1 MPFLQHWCGNYQ
13 KCLRQML
20 TWLLFIIH
28 ILVLGCIIWL
38 IYQKSQNLPLQHFF
52 FPAVL
57 VKLCAG
63 IMLGILYQWYFKGGD
78 TLNFFHDA
86 VVLSS
91 LAQENGTA
99 YLQALFADTT
109 ADGLPTELYFTHQPR
124 ALIFSKI
131 VSFFSL
137 ITYNNYW
144 LTSLYLSL
152 LSFLGI
158 WYLVNQLE
166 IFFPNTRYAAAI
178 AFLFF
183 PSFVFWSSGV
193 MKESIAMPALC
204 ILIAFTLSYL
214 KTGSSSPRELLL
226 KLPVIILLLWLLWQL
241 KYYYFGVLVPVL
253 CATLLA
259 SSMVKKTSI
268 SSAFS
273 KALIWILVFTGLL
286 GMASFVHPNLQF
298 DNFAMALVQ
307 NHDLIY
313 KVSDPENVIHYDTL
327 VPTWKSLLKNSPEA
341 LFSGLF
347 RPLIWEMHS
356 PFHSLLGIENSF
368 LLIFSIL
375 AVFKFARNKIDN
387 ADTIL
392 LLAAMIYILL
402 LATLLGLASPN
413 FGSLARYR
421 VGFLP
426 FLVYIVLGNFNL
438 NKFRNFLPKV

>member
-1 MPFLQHWCGNYQ
+1 MQ
-13 KCLRQML
+13 
-20 TWLLFIIH
+20 TWLLFTIH
-28 ILVLGCIIWL
+28 ILFLGYIIWF
-38 IYQKSQNLPLQHFF
+38 IFQKSQNLPLKHFF
-52 FPAVL
+52 FPSVL
-57 VKLCAG
+57 IKLCSG
-63 IMLGILYQWYFKGGD
+63 IVLGFLYQWYFKGGD

-91 LAQENGTA
+91 LAQENVTD
-99 YLQALFADTT
+99 YSQALFANTI
-109 ADGLPTELYFTHQPR
+109 ADGLPHGLYFTHQPR
-124 ALIFSKI
+124 ALIFSKL

-137 ITYNNYW
+137 ITFNNYW
-144 LTSLYLSL
+144 LISLYLSL

-158 WYLVNQLE
+158 WYLANQLAK
-166 IFFPNTRYAAAI
+166 FFPNTRYTAAI

-193 MKESIAMPALC
+193 MKESIAIPALC
-204 ILIAFTLSYL
+204 ILIAFTLSHL

-226 KLPVIILLLWLLWQL
+226 KLPVIVILLWLLWQL

-259 SSMVKKTSI
+259 SFIVKKTSI

-313 KVSDPENVIHYDTL
+313 QASDPENLIHYDAF

-347 RPLIWEMHS
+347 RPLIWETHS
-356 PFHSLLGIENSF
+356 PFHALLGIENSF

-392 LLAAMIYILL
+392 LVAAVIYILL
-402 LATLLGLASPN
+402 LATLLALASPN

-426 FLVYIVLGNFNL
+426 FLVYIVLGSFNL
-438 NKFRNFLPKV
+438 KKFRNFLPKV